1 MLSYTD
7 QTGRELALP
16 KLPERIISLVPS
28 QTELLYD
35 LGLEDEVIGITKF
48 CVHPDHWFRS
58 KKRIGGTKNVNISAV
73 ASLKPDLI
81 IANKEENSKEQILL
95 LERIAPVWVTDIKNM
110 VEAIEMILH
119 IGMITGKSSEAIKI
133 TTEIRSKFVD
143 LVSWRAEHQL
153 PSYKTA
159 YLIWKDPYMVAGG
172 DTFIDQMLQLSGWN
186 NLFANKE
193 RYPTVTIEELILQK
207 PELLLLSSEPYPFGN
222 KHIAEFQ
229 KQLPGTKI
237 ILVDGEMFS
246 WYGSRLLYS
255 VDYLKKLLAG
265 LPDNPFVYKVKPG
278 KMFKNANNRL

>member
-1 MLSYTD
+1 MSYTD

-143 LVSWRAEHQL
+143 LVFWRAEHQL

-265 LPDNPFVYKVKPG
+265 LS
-278 KMFKNANNRL
+278 